1 MKVAA
6 VQFNPL
12 FGDIERNIS
21 KAMEL
26 LSGVDSDLFVLPEFC
41 FTGYTFQSRR
51 EAESL
56 AENPADGYSIARM
69 KELAR
74 AKNCAVVFGFCERAR
89 EGLYNSA
96 AFVSPIGEIRIYRKL
111 HLFLNEKDW
120 FLSGDRPPQVHE
132 FRGCRLGVMIC
143 FDWIYPEVARTLA
156 LQGANVICH
165 PANLVMPYCQAAMV
179 TRCLENRVFSIT
191 ANRIGEEVRGGF
203 HNMFTGRSQIVSP
216 KGNIL
221 FRASENKEEVC
232 LADINYRESEDKA
245 VNSKNNLWSDRRP
258 EYY

>member
-12 FGDIERNIS
+12 FGDIEGN
-21 KAMEL
+21 
-26 LSGVDSDLFVLPEFC
+26 V
-41 FTGYTFQSRR
+41 TGYTFQSRR

-56 AENPADGYSIARM
+56 AEDPVDSVSIGRM

-74 AKNCAVVFGFCERAR
+74 AKNCAVVFGFCERAP
-89 EGLYNSA
+89 EGLFNSA
-96 AFVSPIGEIRIYRKL
+96 AFISPIGETRIYRKL
-111 HLFLNEKDW
+111 HLFLNEKEW
-120 FLSGDRPPQVHE
+120 FLPGGERPQVFE
-132 FRGCRLGVMIC
+132 FHGCRLGVMIC
-143 FDWIYPEVARTLA
+143 FDWIYPEVARALA
-156 LQGANVICH
+156 LQGAHIICH

-179 TRCLENRVFSIT
+179 TRSLENRVFSIT

-203 HNMFTGRSQIVSP
+203 HNIFTGGSQIVSP
-216 KGNIL
+216 QGDIL
-221 FRASENKEEVC
+221 FRGSENKEEVC
-232 LADINYRESEDKA
+232 VADITYQESEDKA